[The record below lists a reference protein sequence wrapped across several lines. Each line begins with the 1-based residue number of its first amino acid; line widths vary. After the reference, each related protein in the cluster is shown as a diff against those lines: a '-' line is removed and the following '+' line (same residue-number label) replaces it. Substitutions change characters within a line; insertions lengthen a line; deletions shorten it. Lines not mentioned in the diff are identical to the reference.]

1 MIVMGIDPGSKG
13 ALVVLSEL
21 STTAYCFSKNTWEEI
36 AEEIKNRANYGEEYG
51 ESIDAYVEAVAAL
64 PKDGA
69 HNAFTFGENTGI
81 IKGILIANGI
91 EFIEVHSQ
99 KWQRH
104 FGLGAKYP
112 SKTARKNAQKAKA
125 QELFPDIKVTLDIA
139 DALLI
144 TKYGY
149 DTMLR

>member
-1 MIVMGIDPGSKG
+1 MIIGIDPGANGAFVALGHKG
-13 ALVVLSEL
+13 ILHKIVK
-21 STTAYCFSKNTWEEI
+21 FKGGNWKNI
-36 AEEIKNRANYGEEYG
+36 AEQLSGFTYNWT
-51 ESIDAYVEAVAAL
+51 AYVEAVSAM

-69 HNAFTFGENTGI
+69 HNAFAFGENTGI
-81 IKGILIANGI
+81 IKGILYANNI
-91 EFIEVHSQ
+91 EIIEVHSQ

-125 QELFPDIKVTLDIA
+125 QELFPGIKVTLDIS

-144 TKYGY
+144 ARYGY
-149 DTMLR
+149 DTMSSNS

>member
-1 MIVMGIDPGSKG
+1 MGIKSVIGIDPGSSG
-13 ALVVLSEL
+13 ALVILKPWPIIASFKKLFWIDIVKIIENN
-21 STTAYCFSKNTWEEI
+21 TTKDTVAYI
-36 AEEIKNRANYGEEYG
+36 
-51 ESIDAYVEAVAAL
+51 EAVAAL

-81 IKGILIANGI
+81 IKGVLIANNI
-91 EFIEVHSQ
+91 EFTEVHSQ

-104 FGLGAKYP
+104 FGLGAKFE

-125 QELFPDIKVTLDIA
+125 QELFPNIKVTLDIS

-144 TKYGY
+144 AKYGY
-149 DTMLR
+149 DQMFS

>member
-1 MIVMGIDPGSKG
+1 MIIGIDPGASG
-13 ALVVLSEL
+13 ALVILNAKAIPFKIVQFRKFEWGKIDIPAIKGIYR
-21 STTAYCFSKNTWEEI
+21 AYI
-36 AEEIKNRANYGEEYG
+36 
-51 ESIDAYVEAVAAL
+51 EAVSAMPRDA
-64 PKDGA
+64 A
-69 HNAFTFGENTGI
+69 HNAFAFGENTGI
-81 IKGILIANGI
+81 IKGILYANNI
-91 EFIEVHSQ
+91 EIIEVHSQ

-144 TKYGY
+144 ARYGY
-149 DTMLR
+149 DTMSSNS